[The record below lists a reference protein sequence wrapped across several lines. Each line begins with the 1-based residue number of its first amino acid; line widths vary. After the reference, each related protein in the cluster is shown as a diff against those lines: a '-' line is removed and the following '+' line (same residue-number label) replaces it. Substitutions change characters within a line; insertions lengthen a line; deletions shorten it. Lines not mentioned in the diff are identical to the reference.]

1 MPYQNTPNILAQCLL
16 SSNSS
21 NILCTTTSFTVT
33 HMFKHA
39 IRQPLNPIHLAS
51 IHESPIPISTKPSSQ
66 STELTAAIVVYKP
79 LNTNTK
85 QKMVEREPTSDEDMR
100 STVLAIVDEEIG
112 LRAIW
117 GGVFARV
124 GVRSSLWHLS
134 YALSLSD

>member
-1 MPYQNTPNILAQCLL
+1 M
-16 SSNSS
+16 SSLKQFIKHIVHHHVFYSDPHVQTRNSS
-21 NILCTTTSFTVT
+21 N
-33 HMFKHA
+33 
-39 IRQPLNPIHLAS
+39 PLNPIHLAS

-66 STELTAAIVVYKP
+66 STELTTAIVVHKP
-79 LNTNTK
+79 LNTNRK

-134 YALSLSD
+134 YALSL